1 MDLYNNMMTGGDIME
16 KLHFTKS
23 EVTSFLEEMQEI
35 GMATEDEQ
43 LLYENYI
50 WDGELVKNNTYKRVL
65 KKMKKFLNEEF

>member
-1 MDLYNNMMTGGDIME
+1 MVLYNYIMMGGDIME

-23 EVTSFLEEMQEI
+23 EVTSFLEEMIEI

-50 WDGELVKNNTYKRVL
+50 WDGELVRNNIYKKVL

>member
-1 MDLYNNMMTGGDIME
+1 MMTGGDIME

-23 EVTSFLEEMQEI
+23 EVIAFLEEMIEI

-43 LLYENYI
+43 TLYENYI
-50 WDGELVKNNTYKRVL
+50 WDGKLERTYVHKKVL

>member
-1 MDLYNNMMTGGDIME
+1 ME

-23 EVTSFLEEMQEI
+23 EVTSFLEEMIEI

-50 WDGELVKNNTYKRVL
+50 WDGELVRNNTYKKVL

>member
-1 MDLYNNMMTGGDIME
+1 ME
-16 KLHFTKS
+16 KLHFTKN
-23 EVTSFLEEMQEI
+23 EVVSFLEEMIEI

-50 WDGELVKNNTYKRVL
+50 WDGELVRNNIYKKVL

>member
-1 MDLYNNMMTGGDIME
+1 MVLYNYMMAGGDIME

-23 EVTSFLEEMQEI
+23 EVTSFLEEMIEI

-50 WDGELVKNNTYKRVL
+50 WDGELVKNNTYKKVL

>member
-1 MDLYNNMMTGGDIME
+1 MVLYNYMMTGGDIME

-23 EVTSFLEEMQEI
+23 EVTSFLEEMIEI

-50 WDGELVKNNTYKRVL
+50 WDGELVRNNTYKKVL

>member
-1 MDLYNNMMTGGDIME
+1 MMTGGDIME

-23 EVTSFLEEMQEI
+23 EVIAFLEELHEI

-43 LLYENYI
+43 ILYENYI
-50 WDGELVKNNTYKRVL
+50 WDGELVRNNTYKKVL